1 MKDADPQALGPH
13 VELFRKHVGVGR
25 AGWGGFGG
33 GLAPEG
39 AGGRGEGRRK
49 AEGQGARAA
58 RAKPS
63 AWPPLRGRPDGATGF
78 SEQNN
83 HLFLF

>member
-39 AGGRGEGRRK
+39 AGGRGGGTKEG
-49 AEGQGARAA
+49 GGSGSQGCE
-58 RAKPS
+58 S
-63 AWPPLRGRPDGATGF
+63 
-78 SEQNN
+78 
-83 HLFLF
+83 